1 MKQVA
6 KLVKVG
12 SRLQTDAVSVMQNS
26 PQDRVDA

>member
-12 SRLQTDAVSVMQNS
+12 SRLQTDVVSVTQNS
-26 PQDRVDA
+26 PQDRVEA